1 MSRWKAEFDQHPF
14 QEIWADLKNILT
26 NVNVDDQTISTS
38 VEELA
43 RLRKVVGYIDSIL
56 LCLDVD
62 LTPQSIWAS
71 FQTQATN
78 CRTEVNNYLSNRNIA
93 HIVQANQH
101 ADNLLSY
108 VKPFL
113 VLPEDAARSAT
124 RAVEEYS
131 KSVGIFL
138 SGFESQCRNIVTA
151 LDEIKN
157 KSDGYLKKI
166 EEDKEKISDVVL
178 ELLGPDEKS
187 ESARKAILDLLNAAQ
202 EQAAAIHT
210 FHVSLLTGDDLSDSI
225 QEEISTALI
234 ETKSASADSASL
246 LSKTAILTKEL
257 QAFHEKIFG
266 TPDADSGKRVG
277 GLNGE
282 LNLRMATLERV
293 EIAQSQKHQ
302 ALAEKIEALLPGA
315 TSAGLASAYG
325 KLAKQFEKSVE
336 LYTRLFGFCVFV
348 LAAGAVMAATESITL
363 FPAFSVTWAKAG
375 DYDFVFKALLF
386 KAPLV
391 APIVWMA
398 LFATKRRSQYERLK
412 QEYSHKEA
420 FATSY
425 ESYKLQLQEL
435 KIESDVLQKELIS
448 KAIEAIAFNASST
461 LDGKHD
467 EKLPAYQILEKIL
480 DKSQMKIEDL
490 MKFVEGKR

>member
-14 QEIWADLKNILT
+14 QEIWSDLKNILI

-62 LTPQSIWAS
+62 LTPQSIWAN

-78 CRTEVNNYLSNRNIA
+78 CRSEVNNYLSNRNIA

-131 KSVGIFL
+131 KAIGIFL
-138 SGFESQCRNIVTA
+138 SGFESQSKNIVID
-151 LDEIKN
+151 LDEIKT
-157 KSDGYLKKI
+157 KSVGYLKNI
-166 EEDKEKISDVVL
+166 EKDKEKISDAVL
-178 ELLGPDEKS
+178 ELLGPDEES
-187 ESARKAILDLLNAAQ
+187 ESARKAILGLVNAA
-202 EQAAAIHT
+202 EIQAAEIYDFHT
-210 FHVSLLTGDDLSDSI
+210 KLLKGNDVFDSI
-225 QEEISTALI
+225 QDEINAALI
-234 ETKSASADSASL
+234 DAKSSSADSASL
-246 LSKTAILTKEL
+246 LNKTAILTKEL

-266 TPDADSGKRVG
+266 TPDAESGKRVG
-277 GLNGE
+277 GLSGE
-282 LNLRMATLERV
+282 LNLRMATLAQV

-325 KLAKQFEKSVE
+325 KLARQFEKSVE
-336 LYTRLFGFCVFV
+336 VYTRLFSLCVFV
-348 LAAGAVMAATESITL
+348 LAAGAVMTATESITL
-363 FPAFSVTWAKAG
+363 FPAFSLTWVKAG
-375 DYDFVFKALLF
+375 DWDALLKALLF

-391 APIVWMA
+391 APIIWMA

-435 KIESDVLQKELIS
+435 KIDSDVLQKELIS